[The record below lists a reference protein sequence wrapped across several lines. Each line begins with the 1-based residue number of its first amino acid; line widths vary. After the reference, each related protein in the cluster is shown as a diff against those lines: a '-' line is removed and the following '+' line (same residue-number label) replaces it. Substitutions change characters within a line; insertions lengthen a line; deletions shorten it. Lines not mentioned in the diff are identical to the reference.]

1 MIFRN
6 GHFPLIKRAIA
17 LCFVLQLAFLFMP
30 YISHAQVLVP
40 KVTGLGS
47 ADLVT
52 IIVNIIQL
60 VLGFL
65 GLIALV
71 IVLLAGFKWMTSGG
85 NDDKIGEAK
94 KLMKSGVIG
103 LLIILSSYIIAS
115 FVMDFLT
122 DSTSNNGSQGGVG
135 YGEIIGG
142 DFGSGALGGGV
153 LESHYP
159 ERDSTNIPRNTM
171 IMISFKI
178 PIATS
183 TIISGDFS
191 DGVGESLCNTYTNN
205 NSNGNSCGK
214 LNSNIEITNG
224 GQAVPQDDVVIVLQS
239 DGKSILIDPIILLGS
254 PSTNSNIIVHL
265 QSGINS
271 SEGKPIFG
279 GLAGGYSWNFE
290 TSTFSDTTP
299 PRVVSVWPVA
309 NSNVSRNAIVQINFS
324 EPINILSI
332 PGNIIASSS
341 GASIPGLLKISNKY
355 KTVEFFS
362 LSGCGGLTRNSCGEE
377 VFCFPGNSSIDML
390 VKSGNLT
397 DLLSGINDSCG
408 NFLDGNSDNASTGF
422 PEDDYDFSFTT
433 DDTINITAPSITS
446 VSPLN
451 GASTISVDTPVSA
464 TFDKVLSS
472 SSINSDN
479 FYIYKFDGTTGVCG
493 EFLDGK
499 KANISVDCFP
509 NFSASLENLNTAKLR
524 TYSPYLD
531 KNFTYRPRVTS
542 SIRDSYGNCFKPA
555 EGPGRSDATDS
566 PQQ

>member
-509 NFSASLENLNTAKLR
+509 NFSLNMVNK
-524 TYSPYLD
+524 
-531 KNFTYRPRVTS
+531 F
-542 SIRDSYGNCFKPA
+542 SI
-555 EGPGRSDATDS
+555 
-566 PQQ
+566 